1 MHLKLTTF
9 SLVCAMSV
17 TAWGQETEPLSPPPA
32 PPTVEPTASP
42 SAPSADAPRSL
53 GLFRGTERFE
63 WQSPMPAGF
72 REERALR
79 KGLLITG
86 SAVFGGLYLY
96 TLATALSSGMPLLA
110 VPVVGPIVVGG
121 QAVANPGGSLP
132 FFSSVFG
139 VAFIA
144 AGVLQAAGITLAV
157 LGVAL
162 PVKWLERERPAV
174 SLRVSASP
182 GGVQLAGV
190 F

>member
-9 SLVCAMSV
+9 SLVCVMSV
-17 TAWGQETEPLSPPPA
+17 TAWGQDTEPLSAPPA
-32 PPTVEPTASP
+32 PPTEPTAAP

-53 GLFRGTERFE
+53 GLFRGTERFA
-63 WQSPMPAGF
+63 WQSPVPAGF
-72 REERALR
+72 REERAVR

-96 TLATALSSGMPLLA
+96 TLVTALSSSMPLLA
-110 VPVVGPIVVGG
+110 VPIVGPIVIGA
-121 QAVANPGGSLP
+121 QAVANAGGSLP
-132 FFSSVFG
+132 FFSTVFG
-139 VAFIA
+139 VSFIA
-144 AGVLQAAGITLAV
+144 AGVLQAAGVTLAV

-162 PVKWLERERPAV
+162 PVKWLERERPGL